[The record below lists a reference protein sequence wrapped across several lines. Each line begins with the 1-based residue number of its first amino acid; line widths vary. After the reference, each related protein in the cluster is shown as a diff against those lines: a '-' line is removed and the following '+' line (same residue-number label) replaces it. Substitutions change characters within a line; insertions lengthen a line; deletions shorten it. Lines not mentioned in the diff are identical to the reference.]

1 MLIGVMSWLV
11 ANLLAVPITWAL
23 ETACGRIFLK
33 APLEFSM
40 SVSASLLW
48 LGIVAVLATLGSVQ
62 PALRAAS
69 YTVKEALSH
78 A

>member
-48 LGIVAVLATLGSVQ
+48 LAIVAVLATLGSVQ
-62 PALRAAS
+62 PALRAS
-69 YTVKEALSH
+69 SFTVKEALSH